1 MLLALILLKSP
12 LQSNFLGK
20 CSEHENIGG
29 IGEYDVEISPPIFV
43 WKNKTKENEVKFQL
57 RLPPGSKTYF
67 VKTSLGIIDL
77 KSSDSDSYEEEVLIK
92 NFEVIKDQNNSV
104 EIGPICKIFLNFI
117 HSSTMYNSNVF
128 Y

>member
-1 MLLALILLKSP
+1 MNFAKITIAVK
-12 LQSNFLGK
+12 FLGK

-43 WKNKTKENEVKFQL
+43 WKNKTQKNEVKFQL

-117 HSSTMYNSNVF
+117 LHSSTMHNSNVF